1 MAELLTALA
10 LAIALEGILY
20 ALFPAT
26 MRRFILQVLEMTD
39 AGLRMAG
46 LMAAV
51 QLLQPLPLS
60 VLFWPKTH
68 PRTWLAR
75 ALRGSSD
82 RSEDFN
88 LLKAFEPFASEC
100 CMI

>member
-26 MRRFILQVLEMTD
+26 MRRFILQVLEMPD

-46 LMAAV
+46 LVAAV
-51 QLLQPLPLS
+51 VAVAAIATIRFIL
-60 VLFWPKTH
+60 V
-68 PRTWLAR
+68 
-75 ALRGSSD
+75 
-82 RSEDFN
+82 
-88 LLKAFEPFASEC
+88 
-100 CMI
+100 

>member
-10 LAIALEGILY
+10 LAIALEGVIY

-46 LMAAV
+46 LVASVVAVAAIAAIR
-51 QLLQPLPLS
+51 
-60 VLFWPKTH
+60 FI
-68 PRTWLAR
+68 LA
-75 ALRGSSD
+75 
-82 RSEDFN
+82 
-88 LLKAFEPFASEC
+88 
-100 CMI
+100 